1 MADKDKETNRGIISR
16 IDERTHFILNE
27 LINIDQHLNRLN
39 ERTGKA
45 ESSISRIKGIGIGV
59 ISVSSL
65 IALILKIVG
74 VY

>member
-1 MADKDKETNRGIISR
+1 MADKRTYKEIVARIETSIS
-16 IDERTHFILNE
+16 FIENHLS
-27 LINIDQHLNRLN
+27 NIDQHLNRLN

-65 IALILKIVG
+65 IALVLKIVG